1 VSDLVK
7 VPFHGDSLDA
17 VRDPDGIWLSIPQ
30 ACANLGLVEQGQ
42 LRKLQGKV
50 WARVEMKSTP
60 DARGHNQQTWCLHLD
75 CVAMWLATIETSRV
89 AESLRPKLERY
100 QIECARVLNEHFFGK
115 PAAAPDPRKLEG
127 AGDLRDNRTLAGECK
142 RMLARCA
149 LVEGTSFQKVHGQM
163 RKEFALVSYL
173 RTRLSVYLL
182 VREWLVVRLTV
193 APVSPAL
200 LAAALPRQS
209 LLFEDVDTGPPT
221 RARNGNRAV
230 VH

>member
-17 VRDPDGIWLSIPQ
+17 VRDADGIWLSIPQ
-30 ACANLGLVEQGQ
+30 ACANLEMRDQMQVK
-42 LRKLQGKV
+42 RLQSKP
-50 WARVEMKSTP
+50 WAVVLMKSIT
-60 DARGHNQQTWCLHLD
+60 DGRGLIRQTWCLRLD

-209 LLFEDVDTGPPT
+209 LLFEDVDASPPT

>member
-1 VSDLVK
+1 MK
-7 VPFHGDSLDA
+7 VVRDSLG
-17 VRDPDGIWLSIPQ
+17 RDQQ
-30 ACANLGLVEQGQ
+30 A
-42 LRKLQGKV
+42 
-50 WARVEMKSTP
+50 
-60 DARGHNQQTWCLHLD
+60 WCLHLD

-209 LLFEDVDTGPPT
+209 LLFEDVDASPPT